1 MKRDIVRTLRGIA
14 TQDGAGVKLTR
25 IIGQPAQGSLDPFLM
40 LDFFG
45 SDTLQDYLAGFPSH
59 PHRGF
64 QTVTYMLA
72 GRMRHRDS
80 VGNDGVIEAGGI
92 QWMNAGRGIVHEE
105 LPEQEDGLLQGF
117 QLWVNLPAAQKM
129 SAPGY
134 QDIPSSQVPE
144 VALASGK
151 VRVLAGW
158 FGEAQGPVATQ
169 AVAPLFLD
177 LHLSNDDMTVPIPDG
192 HTAFLYCYDDTVL
205 VAGKPVTAGELAIL
219 ERQGDVQ
226 VAGAGKAIVVAG
238 APLGEPVV
246 QHGPFVMNT
255 AEEIREA
262 IADFQAGRLG

>member
-1 MKRDIVRTLRGIA
+1 MTRQVTRLIRGIA

-25 IIGQPAQGSLDPFLM
+25 IIGQPAQGPLDPFLM

-45 SDTLQDYLAGFPSH
+45 SDTPQDYLAGFPSH

-72 GRMRHRDS
+72 GKMRHRDS
-80 VGNDGVIEAGGI
+80 VGNDGVIDAGGI

-134 QDIPSSQVPE
+134 QDIPASKVPE
-144 VALASGK
+144 VALPGGK
-151 VRVLAGW
+151 IRVLAGQ
-158 FGEAQGPVATQ
+158 FDNTRGPVTTQ

-177 LHLSNDDMTVPIPDG
+177 LHLRGDEVLVPVADG
-192 HTAFLYCYDDTVL
+192 HTAFLYCYEDSVH
-205 VAGKPVTAGELAIL
+205 VAGKPVTQGELAIL
-219 ERQGDVQ
+219 EQQGDVQ
-226 VAGAGKAIVVAG
+226 IEGTGRAILVAG

-262 IADFQAGRLG
+262 IADFRAGRLG